1 MPNRAE
7 FLSGLETILGE
18 RGLVP
23 ADAHA
28 PHLTD
33 WRKLFTGR
41 ALAVARPATTAEV
54 SAVVALAARHGVAVV
69 PQGGNTGMAAGAV
82 PTEDGGELV
91 LSLSRLN
98 RIRELDPV
106 DMTLTV
112 DAGVTLKAAQD
123 AASAQDCKLPLSIG
137 AEGTAQI
144 GGIVATNAGGNNT
157 LRYGNAR
164 DLLLGLEVVLP
175 NGDVWNGLRRL
186 RKDNAGYCLRHLF
199 AGSEGT
205 LGVITGAVLQLVPA
219 PVSQAV
225 ALCALPSVEAALALY
240 ALFRRHDATA
250 IQAFEYMSGTSMDMV
265 LTHIPRTSL
274 PLATP
279 ARHYVL
285 VELATTR
292 SKADLRSEIESV
304 LESAIAAEIVLDAVV
319 AQSGSQR
326 DAMWK
331 LREEHAEAQ
340 RRAGASVKNDVSVPL
355 SRIPELLHRGSKAS
369 AAVLSGIRVAP
380 FGHMGDG
387 NIHLNISQ
395 PAGGDKQAFLA
406 RWNEVNEIV
415 FKIVLELGGTISAE
429 HGIGVL
435 KRALLREVKSPLE
448 LRMMEAIKRSLDP
461 AGIMN
466 PGKVL

>member
-112 DAGVTLKAAQD
+112 DAGATLKAAQD

-225 ALCALPSVEAALALY
+225 ALCALPSVEAALA
-240 ALFRRHDATA
+240 RDR
-250 IQAFEYMSGTSMDMV
+250 
-265 LTHIPRTSL
+265 
-274 PLATP
+274 LAGGR
-279 ARHYVL
+279 ARK
-285 VELATTR
+285 TR
-292 SKADLRSEIESV
+292 LK
-304 LESAIAAEIVLDAVV
+304 AEIRAARTRVP
-319 AQSGSQR
+319 
-326 DAMWK
+326 
-331 LREEHAEAQ
+331 AEGLVRWQA
-340 RRAGASVKNDVSVPL
+340 K
-355 SRIPELLHRGSKAS
+355 RG
-369 AAVLSGIRVAP
+369 
-380 FGHMGDG
+380 
-387 NIHLNISQ
+387 
-395 PAGGDKQAFLA
+395 
-406 RWNEVNEIV
+406 
-415 FKIVLELGGTISAE
+415 
-429 HGIGVL
+429 
-435 KRALLREVKSPLE
+435 
-448 LRMMEAIKRSLDP
+448 
-461 AGIMN
+461 
-466 PGKVL
+466 